1 MTWLEWTLQLA
12 VLVLLGAA
20 LPFVL
25 RLERALTAL
34 RRDRA
39 AIEGGA
45 ATLAEATRM
54 AEAASIRLRASAEM
68 AGRQVAERL
77 AAAEPLREDLRYLV
91 ERAETLADRLDGA
104 VRAAR
109 PVAAEPVAAEPPPA
123 TGRSR
128 AEQELMR
135 VMARGGAA
143 RR

>member
-1 MTWLEWTLQLA
+1 MGWIEWGLQVA
-12 VLVLLGAA
+12 VLTLLGAA

-25 RLERALTAL
+25 RLERTLTAL

-39 AIEGGA
+39 AIEGSAVG
-45 ATLAEATRM
+45 LAEATRM

-91 ERAETLADRLDGA
+91 ERAEAMADRLDGT

-109 PVAAEPVAAEPPPA
+109 PLAAETAAEPA
-123 TGRSR
+123 TAGRSR
-128 AEQELMR
+128 AEQDLMR
-135 VMARGGAA
+135 VLARGGA